1 MREIYADHAATTK
14 MKKEVLESMMPYLT
28 EKFGN
33 PSTMYK
39 YGIENKKAIEEARK
53 QVARAIGAEEES
65 EICFTSGG
73 SEADNLALKGI
84 AKSRKNRGKHIITTK
99 IEHMAILNT
108 CKALEEDGFE
118 ITYINV
124 DSDGIIKTSELERA
138 IRPDTILISVMFAN
152 NEIGSIEP
160 IGEISKIA
168 KKHGILF
175 HVDAVQAVRKCKNK
189 CSKIRYRFNVNV
201 WSQILWTKR
210 NWCIICKKWHRDRTI
225 NIWWSSRKWK
235 KSRNRK
241 CTCDNW
247 NGKSNRNCYTKYR

>member
-1 MREIYADHAATTK
+1 MREIYVDHAATTK

-99 IEHMAILNT
+99 IEHMAIF
-108 CKALEEDGFE
+108 D
-118 ITYINV
+118 I
-124 DSDGIIKTSELERA
+124 
-138 IRPDTILISVMFAN
+138 
-152 NEIGSIEP
+152 
-160 IGEISKIA
+160 
-168 KKHGILF
+168 
-175 HVDAVQAVRKCKNK
+175 
-189 CSKIRYRFNVNV
+189 
-201 WSQILWTKR
+201 
-210 NWCIICKKWHRDRTI
+210 
-225 NIWWSSRKWK
+225 
-235 KSRNRK
+235 
-241 CTCDNW
+241 
-247 NGKSNRNCYTKYR
+247 

>member
-1 MREIYADHAATTK
+1 MREIYVDHAATTK

-39 YGIENKKAIEEARK
+39 YGIENKKAVEEARK

-99 IEHMAILNT
+99 IEHMAILKT
-108 CKALEEDGFE
+108 CKASEEDGFE
-118 ITYINV
+118 ITYRNV
-124 DSDGIIKTSELERA
+124 DSDGIVKTSELERA

-152 NEIGSIEP
+152 NEIGTIQP
-160 IGEISKIA
+160 IGEIGKIA
-168 KKHGILF
+168 KSKNILF
-175 HVDAVQAVRKCKNK
+175 HVDAVQAVRKCKN
-189 CSKIRYRFNVNV
+189 
-201 WSQILWTKR
+201 
-210 NWCIICKKWHRDRTI
+210 
-225 NIWWSSRKWK
+225 
-235 KSRNRK
+235 
-241 CTCDNW
+241 
-247 NGKSNRNCYTKYR
+247 